1 MLISI
6 YPSNAL
12 PLQKAQSRNLPAGFS
27 DAAKKPEDLEPV
39 QKAAEDGDIHAQYL
53 TGRAYFQGKGVPRD
67 YKEAGKW
74 FRKAAEK
81 GDPSAQ
87 YMLGEMYVEGL
98 GLAKDYTQAYMW
110 LTMSIA
116 GSEKTQDQLIKK
128 ANDLRNSIAG
138 KMTPQQIAEAG
149 WMADQGTDEQAK
161 DGRIYNYGG
170 IDSDPVAL
178 YRPNPSYTEKARKAR
193 VECVIVLECIIR
205 ETGNVDSCKII
216 RGLGF
221 GLDESAIRTIESE
234 WLFQP
239 GAHKGIPVDVKANF
253 ETQFKIF

>member
-1 MLISI
+1 MFPTYAVMVQDI
-6 YPSNAL
+6 
-12 PLQKAQSRNLPAGFS
+12 QAQQDSEGAMDTPADPDDF
-27 DAAKKPEDLEPV
+27 ERIH
-39 QKAAEDGDIHAQYL
+39 KAAEDGDIHAQYL
-53 TGRAYFQGKGVPRD
+53 MGRAYFQGKGVPRD

-193 VECVIVLECIIR
+193 VEGVIVLECIIR
-205 ETGNVDSCKII
+205 KTGNVDSCKII